1 MSKGLRLSFY
11 GIKCTVDQVK
21 LMTHALGYNS
31 CPALS
36 GWGSGGY
43 RNFIGLN
50 KDFDSPD
57 RRACDDLVSKGMMY
71 VSESGFGSSSHI
83 IYFALTDFGKVWLRA
98 FKRVHP
104 RADWRGKKPV

>member
-1 MSKGLRLSFY
+1 MSKGLRLSLY
-11 GIKCTVDQVK
+11 GIKCTVDQVE

-31 CPALS
+31 CPVFN

-50 KDFDSPD
+50 KDFDSHD
-57 RRACDDLVSKGMMY
+57 RRACDDLVSKGIMN
-71 VSESGFGSSSHI
+71 VAESLISGSHI
-83 IYFALTDFGKVWLRA
+83 IYFNLTDFGKMWFRA

-104 RADWRGKKPV
+104 RADWRKSRT